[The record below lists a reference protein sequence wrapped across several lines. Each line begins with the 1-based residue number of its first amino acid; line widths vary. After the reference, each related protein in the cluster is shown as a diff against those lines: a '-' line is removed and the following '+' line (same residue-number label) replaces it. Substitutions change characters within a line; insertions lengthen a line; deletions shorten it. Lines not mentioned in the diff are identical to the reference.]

1 MNEKKNRTPLWTL
14 LGLIFGATVTIV
26 LLNYSSFTQP
36 SFDKMM
42 VKISNDMNKNCPYMV
57 DKETRLDNTAAV
69 GNTIA
74 YNYTLINMGIN
85 EIDLASIKNYMEQ
98 TLVNNTKTNP
108 DMKVFR
114 ENNATIDYNYKDKDG
129 VFLFKV
135 QVTPDKYK

>member
-26 LLNYSSFTQP
+26 LLNYSNFTQP

-85 EIDLASIKNYMEQ
+85 DIDLASIKNYMEQ

>member
-57 DKETRLDNTAAV
+57 DKETRLDNTIAV

-85 EIDLASIKNYMEQ
+85 DIDLASIKNYMEQ

>member
-85 EIDLASIKNYMEQ
+85 DIDLASIKNYMEQ